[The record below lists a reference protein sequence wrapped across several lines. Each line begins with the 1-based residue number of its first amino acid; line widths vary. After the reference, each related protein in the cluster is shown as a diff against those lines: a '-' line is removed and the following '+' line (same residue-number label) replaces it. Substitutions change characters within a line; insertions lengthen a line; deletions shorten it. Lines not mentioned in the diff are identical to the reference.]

1 MKLEQII
8 NEDFAKLLTNNNYS
22 FELVYFNNGE
32 LVINSKKNTDRLVI
46 ELNKIFT
53 KVELIPPTNVNTSYI
68 LNRIKIQ

>member
-8 NEDFAKLLTNNNYS
+8 NADFANLLNNNEYS

-32 LVINSKKNTDRLVI
+32 LIINSKKNTAILVM

-53 KVELIPPTNVNTSYI
+53 KVELIPPINVNTDYI